1 MKKITIILISF
12 LLFASGFSQAQK
24 VKYPTRKGVVQ
35 ESTMIMDK
43 NGKPK
48 KKPLQGVRI
57 FTGKGVSNSSN
68 AKGEFTLKPDAV
80 PFKIIQVKKN
90 EYTLLSP
97 EQGTRTYYD
106 NNEILDVLMVST
118 KTFNSRTDSNTKTA
132 TKNNEK
138 KKNESLS
145 ELEKRKDR
153 GEITT
158 SEYIRMHD
166 SITKVYS
173 DRLQTLIKHCEES
186 AKRWFMGQE
195 IIDQEIDEAII
206 KGEFDKAVSLIESKG
221 TTKQRTEE
229 IEKSKAAYENHKKLA
244 QQHDEI
250 AEKHKEVYES
260 QVKSLV
266 RDHWNR
272 ADIKL
277 MEVKYSEALAYLD
290 SARVLQEEHFGLQDP
305 DLAATYNNMGFVYNE
320 QDNSD
325 KAMEFYNKALKIREQ
340 VLNPLSPDLA
350 ATYNNK
356 GVAYWNQGKYEEA
369 LKWLD
374 KALEIRE
381 KVLDP
386 LSPDLAISYISKGVV
401 YWKQGKNEEALKWYD
416 KALEI
421 QEKVLDSLHPDLAT
435 SYNNKGS
442 VYFGQGKYEEAL
454 KWYDKALEIQEKV
467 LDPLHHDLAKSDH
480 NKGSVYQNQGKY
492 EEALKWI
499 DKALEIKEKVL
510 DPLSPALATS
520 YNNKGLVYG
529 DQGKYEEALKWI
541 DKALEI
547 REKVLDPLHP
557 ELATTYASIG
567 LAYVG
572 MKNYEEA
579 LEYLEKALPGC
590 IKSYGEEN
598 ENTILLKQL
607 IEYCK
612 QALGK

>member
-1 MKKITIILISF
+1 MKKISIILISF

-24 VKYPTRKGVVQ
+24 VKYPTRSGYVQ

-57 FTGKGVSNSSN
+57 FTEAGISNSSDSN
-68 AKGEFTLKPDAV
+68 GKFTLTPSKV
-80 PFKIIQVKKN
+80 PFKITKVEKN
-90 EYTLLSP
+90 NYTLLSP

-118 KTFNSRTDSNTKTA
+118 KTFNSRTNNNAKTA
-132 TKNNEK
+132 TENNEK
-138 KKNESLS
+138 KKKESLS

-229 IEKSKAAYENHKKLA
+229 IENSKAAYENHKKLA
-244 QQHDEI
+244 QQHDEL
-250 AEKHKEVYES
+250 AEKHKEIYES
-260 QVKSLV
+260 KVKSLV
-266 RDHWNR
+266 QDYRNR

-277 MEVKYSEALAYLD
+277 MEVNYSEALTYLD

-305 DLAATYNNMGFVYNE
+305 DLARTYHNIGFVYLNQRKYE
-320 QDNSD
+320 EAL
-325 KAMEFYNKALKIREQ
+325 KWYNKALEIFEK
-340 VLNPLSPDLA
+340 VLDPLHPDLA
-350 ATYNNK
+350 STYGNKGAVYLEQGNFEEAMKWIDKALEIEEKVLDPLHPDLATSYNNK
-356 GVAYWNQGKYEEA
+356 GVAYWKQGKYKEAMKWIDKALEIYEKVLDPLHPDLATSYNNKGRVYADQGKYEEA
-369 LKWLD
+369 MKWLD
-374 KALEIRE
+374 KALEIEE

-386 LSPDLAISYISKGVV
+386 LHPDLARTYHNIGGV
-401 YWKQGKNEEALKWYD
+401 YLNQGKYEEAMKWYD

-421 QEKVLDSLHPDLAT
+421 QEKVL
-435 SYNNKGS
+435 
-442 VYFGQGKYEEAL
+442 V
-454 KWYDKALEIQEKV
+454 
-467 LDPLHHDLAKSDH
+467 
-480 NKGSVYQNQGKY
+480 
-492 EEALKWI
+492 
-499 DKALEIKEKVL
+499 
-510 DPLSPALATS
+510 
-520 YNNKGLVYG
+520 
-529 DQGKYEEALKWI
+529 
-541 DKALEI
+541 
-547 REKVLDPLHP
+547 PLHP
-557 ELATTYASIG
+557 ELADTYANIG
-567 LAYVG
+567 IAYKG

-579 LEYLEKALPGC
+579 LEYYEKAFPGVIKHYGKNSEEVIYLEIE
-590 IKSYGEEN
+590 IKSVK
-598 ENTILLKQL
+598 LSLK
-607 IEYCK
+607 YK
-612 QALGK
+612 N